1 MSSQLWAPWRI
12 EYILK
17 PRGQGG
23 CIFCAYAEHGPE
35 QAQEDLV
42 LHQGELAY
50 VVLNRYPF
58 AAGHLMVIPRRHCS
72 DLTELTPE
80 EHDALFRLV
89 TRSCERL
96 RRAVRADGLNVG
108 VNLGASAGAGI
119 AEHLHVH
126 IVPRWPGDTNFMPV
140 LADVRVMPQALEAT
154 WRHLSPFFADLPG
167 RAVPALHDP

>member
-1 MSSQLWAPWRI
+1 MSSQLWAPWRM

-17 PRGQGG
+17 PKGHGG
-23 CIFCAYAEHGPE
+23 CVFCEYASHGPE
-35 QAQEDLV
+35 QAREDLV
-42 LHQGELAY
+42 LHQGTLAY

-72 DLTELTPE
+72 DLTELTDE
-80 EHDALFRLV
+80 ERCALFDLV
-89 TRSCERL
+89 SQSCARL

-108 VNLGASAGAGI
+108 INLGASAGAGI

-140 LADVRVMPQALEAT
+140 LADVRVMPQALDAT
-154 WRHLSPFFADLPG
+154 WSHLAPFFADLPG
-167 RAVPALHDP
+167 QGLPAAHDL